1 MEEFLKKM
9 RNLAGCEEVT
19 RELAAYTYTDFDGNV
34 AYGVN
39 AIVEIGDDLA
49 SLNPNE

>member
-9 RNLAGCEEVT
+9 KSLASCINVT
-19 RELAAYTYTDFDGNV
+19 NALATYSYTDFDGNQN
-34 AYGVN
+34 YGVD
-39 AIVEIGDDLA
+39 AIQEIGADLA

>member
-9 RNLAGCEEVT
+9 KSLAGCEKVT
-19 RELAAYTYTDFDGNV
+19 QALATYSYTDFDGNQ
-34 AYGVN
+34 AFGVD
-39 AIVEIGDDLA
+39 AILEIGDDLA